1 MRDLVDTFNNR
12 LNELKAIASLK
23 ADIRD
28 NVKKK
33 EELDK
38 AIKVIQDKI
47 ESGRSAKTL
56 SKLIEK
62 KELAKNVT
70 TDINDFVDATTNKI
84 NSIIFRYSHSTK
96 VRKSDAIRQV
106 AEVERESQSI
116 LNQLDSRTNAILERG
131 YRDLYEDII
140 AQYVSY
146 IKDLGLVVTDSKLT
160 LKPLDFVA
168 EDIADVDKLL
178 RRQTQTVDEGK
189 NVTRTKRVSYN
200 EKKLI
205 GSGNLGIG
213 IQIDMRQSGMIR
225 RSLSG
230 RRIM

>member
-70 TDINDFVDATTNKI
+70 KDINDLSMLLRI
-84 NSIIFRYSHSTK
+84 
-96 VRKSDAIRQV
+96 
-106 AEVERESQSI
+106 
-116 LNQLDSRTNAILERG
+116 
-131 YRDLYEDII
+131 
-140 AQYVSY
+140 
-146 IKDLGLVVTDSKLT
+146 KLT
-160 LKPLDFVA
+160 ALFSVTVTP
-168 EDIADVDKLL
+168 
-178 RRQTQTVDEGK
+178 RRCE
-189 NVTRTKRVSYN
+189 S
-200 EKKLI
+200 L
-205 GSGNLGIG
+205 
-213 IQIDMRQSGMIR
+213 MR
-225 RSLSG
+225 
-230 RRIM
+230 

>member
-1 MRDLVDTFNNR
+1 MNKYARTQKVRDLVDTFNNR

-33 EELDK
+33 EELDEV
-38 AIKVIQDKI
+38 IKVIQDKI

-56 SKLIEK
+56 STLIER

-70 TDINDFVDATTNKI
+70 EDIDDFVNGTKKRI
-84 NSIIFRYSHSTK
+84 NSVIYRYGNSTRVK
-96 VRKSDAIRQV
+96 KSDAIRQV

-146 IKDLGLVVTDSKLT
+146 IKDLGLAVTDSKLT

-178 RRQTQTVDEGK
+178 RNPNG
-189 NVTRTKRVSYN
+189 
-200 EKKLI
+200 
-205 GSGNLGIG
+205 G
-213 IQIDMRQSGMIR
+213 
-225 RSLSG
+225 
-230 RRIM
+230 

>member
-33 EELDK
+33 EELDE

-56 SKLIEK
+56 STLIER

-70 TDINDFVDATTNKI
+70 EDIDDFVNGTKKRI
-84 NSIIFRYSHSTK
+84 NSVIYRYGNSTRVK
-96 VRKSDAIRQV
+96 KSDAIRQV

-116 LNQLDSRTNAILERG
+116 LN
-131 YRDLYEDII
+131 
-140 AQYVSY
+140 
-146 IKDLGLVVTDSKLT
+146 
-160 LKPLDFVA
+160 
-168 EDIADVDKLL
+168 
-178 RRQTQTVDEGK
+178 
-189 NVTRTKRVSYN
+189 
-200 EKKLI
+200 
-205 GSGNLGIG
+205 
-213 IQIDMRQSGMIR
+213 
-225 RSLSG
+225 
-230 RRIM
+230 

>member
-12 LNELKAIASLK
+12 LNEFKAIASLK

-70 TDINDFVDATTNKI
+70 TDINDLSMLLRI
-84 NSIIFRYSHSTK
+84 
-96 VRKSDAIRQV
+96 
-106 AEVERESQSI
+106 
-116 LNQLDSRTNAILERG
+116 
-131 YRDLYEDII
+131 
-140 AQYVSY
+140 
-146 IKDLGLVVTDSKLT
+146 KLT
-160 LKPLDFVA
+160 ALFSVTVTP
-168 EDIADVDKLL
+168 
-178 RRQTQTVDEGK
+178 RR
-189 NVTRTKRVSYN
+189 
-200 EKKLI
+200 
-205 GSGNLGIG
+205 
-213 IQIDMRQSGMIR
+213 
-225 RSLSG
+225 
-230 RRIM
+230 